1 MSLPAVPRSL
11 QLPPGQ
17 RARPA
22 FREQRRHN
30 LKELLL
36 ERKARFVYKE
46 DYRTLS
52 SICGILL
59 QSIPSS
65 RVLNRWRCDSAHS
78 RWVSTSLL
86 ESLEEL
92 TERERAEL
100 TTKKQMPR

>member
-65 RVLNRWRCDSAHS
+65 RVLNRF
-78 RWVSTSLL
+78 SLL
-86 ESLEEL
+86 ETIVV
-92 TERERAEL
+92 TEFPIIADVQ
-100 TTKKQMPR
+100 THAW

>member
-65 RVLNRWRCDSAHS
+65 RVLN
-78 RWVSTSLL
+78 SLL
-86 ESLEEL
+86 GL
-92 TERERAEL
+92 RAA
-100 TTKKQMPR
+100 KKATPEIVEP